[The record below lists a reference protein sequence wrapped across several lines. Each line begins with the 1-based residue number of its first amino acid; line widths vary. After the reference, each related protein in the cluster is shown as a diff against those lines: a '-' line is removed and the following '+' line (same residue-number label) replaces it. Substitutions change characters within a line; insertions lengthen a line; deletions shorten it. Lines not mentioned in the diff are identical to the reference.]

1 MGRIKNIDSTS
12 LLTPAV
18 SSDAVAGARIPSP
31 LPASRPLPGPSLRP
45 SLIDP
50 RFEHESCGVG
60 FVATLTDQPSHRILE
75 QALGALARL
84 AHRGAIAADGLSSD
98 GIGISTAIPREWLLA
113 STRITLAP
121 EAPLAV
127 GVVFFPRQGNASDR
141 TFEENLERCLT
152 RQGFRVLAWRDVPT
166 RPEILGE
173 IARSTMP
180 VIRHLL
186 LTTDDAGDPANVER
200 RLYLAR
206 KDHERR
212 GGEAYV
218 CSLSTRT
225 MIYKSMC
232 SGLQLPH
239 FYPDLEDPG
248 YVTPFAIFHQRYAT
262 NVAPSWD
269 RAQPLRTL
277 AHNGEINT
285 VWGNRA
291 RMDARAATLPDEL
304 KPICTP
310 DGSDSTSLDETVEL
324 LMHNGRTI
332 AEAVRLMLPPA
343 QFHAQ
348 SAFFAYNEDCVEH
361 WDGPAAIS
369 FTDGR
374 LIGAALDRNG
384 LRPCRFFV
392 TDDDLVVVGSE
403 AGLVDLDPER
413 VIHSGRLGPGQMLVV
428 DLDQHRMYENVE
440 LQAIFDNTAP
450 EYESLLE
457 ERTLDTTTPV
467 PTLPADELARLQL
480 GFGYTREDVR
490 MVLQPMVSDGKDA
503 IWSMGD
509 DTPLAPLARSVRPVY
524 AYFRQRFAQVTNPPI
539 DSLREAVVIQLHT
552 RLGPWPHILDNKAR
566 LTGFSLKS
574 PYLSLGQVEALRA
587 RENGLKDELPLAV
600 LDCCFAA
607 GTSLDAALDELANKA
622 IGLVRGG
629 AAILLLTDR
638 GCVGRNDDH
647 AVPMPMAM
655 ALGVVHHALV
665 RAGERARTGLAV
677 EAGDCRDIHH
687 TAVLLGLGAG
697 AVCPWLALET
707 AKAADPGNGE
717 RNLLK
722 AFDAGL
728 AKIMSKMGISVVDSY
743 RGAHLFDA
751 LGLDADI
758 IDTCFFGTPAP
769 LGGARFSDI
778 EHGVRINWARA
789 CTTQQ
794 APRLEAESEVATMAD
809 TAQDSAPQDAD
820 LAIVATMAA
829 SGTGAITA
837 ASPAA
842 QTAAPPTRELPDY
855 GWVRFRKAEGA
866 EPHTWQPQT
875 VRLLQT
881 VVGSTRAA
889 TLPADEG
896 QAWAAFSTQA
906 VEKEPATLRDLL
918 DFLPAG
924 PSLATSA
931 VEPRESIYKRC
942 VASAMSLGSLSPEA
956 HQTVTAA
963 MNLIGGRSNTGEG
976 GEDPA
981 VYSPDTELMLLG
993 KPVPASLLNNKIKQV
1008 ASGRFGVTAEYL
1020 RNAEEIEIKI
1030 AQGAKPGEGGQL
1042 PGHKVTG
1049 LIARLRHAQ
1058 PGVTLISP
1066 PPHHDI
1072 YSIEDLA
1079 QLIYDLKRVNPS
1091 AAIGVKLV
1099 SEYGVGT
1106 VAAGVVKAYA
1116 DYIVIA
1122 GYSGG
1127 TGASPLSSIK
1137 YTGSPW
1143 EMGLAETQQVLL
1155 RNGLRGRVRLRV
1167 DGGLRTASDVLCAA
1181 MLGADEFAFGTAVL
1195 VAIGCDMARQCHLN
1209 TCPTGIAT
1217 QREDLR
1223 AKFRGKPEHIVRFFD
1238 SLATDIQS
1246 LLAKLGLASIEAA
1259 IGRTDLLHQTRQAGG
1274 IDLAALLAA
1283 DPSGAVRWQGTR
1295 NDRPEEE
1302 PPIDDAWLK
1311 PAIAAY
1317 KAGQPFTH
1325 SATISNKDRTLGAR
1339 LSGELALLQDHHVE
1353 SRAPLTFHLQ
1363 GVAGQSFGAFAAPGL
1378 RLVLSG
1384 LANDFV
1390 GKGLCGGEIV
1400 LRGQGRAARESEQHV
1415 ILGNVALYGATS
1427 GTLFAAGRAGERF
1440 AVRNSGVLAIVEG
1453 VGDHGCEYMTGG
1465 TVVVLGCTGMNFGAG
1480 MTGGLAW
1487 VFDESCN
1494 LIKDKHYHADF
1505 LEPEPYETLDPDAQA
1520 SIKEL
1525 VELHQ
1530 EKTAST
1536 RAAWILSNWKELAPK
1551 FVRLTPKPQA

>member
-1 MGRIKNIDSTS
+1 MGR
-12 LLTPAV
+12 LRV
-18 SSDAVAGARIPSP
+18 SVPS
-31 LPASRPLPGPSLRP
+31 ASRTPSSPEAISAARSIAPPAISSARP
-45 SLIDP
+45 TLIDP

-60 FVATLTDQPSHRILE
+60 FVATLTDEPTHRILE
-75 QALGALARL
+75 QALEALARL
-84 AHRGAIAADGLSSD
+84 AHRGAIAADRTSTD
-98 GIGISTAIPREWLLA
+98 GIGIATAVPRELLLA
-113 STRITLAP
+113 SCGITLEP
-121 EAPLAV
+121 EQPLAV
-127 GVVFFPRQGNASDR
+127 GVVFFPKDAAESHYD
-141 TFEENLERCLT
+141 LEDALAH
-152 RQGFRVLAWRDVPT
+152 QGFRVLAWRDVPT
-166 RPEILGE
+166 DPAILGE

-180 VIRHLL
+180 VIRHVL
-186 LTTDDAGDPANVER
+186 LTTDNFDSMER

-206 KDHERR
+206 KDYERR
-212 GGEAYV
+212 GSEGYV

-232 SGLQLPH
+232 SGKQLPQ
-239 FYPDLEDPG
+239 FFPDLADPR

-291 RMDARAATLPDEL
+291 RMDARAATIPDEL
-304 KPICTP
+304 KPIFSP

-324 LMHNGRTI
+324 LSHNGRTI

-348 SAFFAYNEDCVEH
+348 SAFFSYNEDCVEH

-392 TDDDLVVVGSE
+392 TDDQLVVAGSE

-428 DLDQHRMYENVE
+428 DLDEHRFYENDE
-440 LQAIFDNTAP
+440 LQTIFDNAAP
-450 EYESLLE
+450 QYESLLD
-457 ERTLDTTTPV
+457 ERTLDAATPV
-467 PTLPADELARLQL
+467 APLAKDELNRLQH

-490 MVLQPMVSDGKDA
+490 MVLQPMAADGKDA

-509 DTPLAPLARSVRPVY
+509 DAPLAPMARSTRPVY

-552 RLGPWPHILDNKAR
+552 RLGPWPHILDKKAP
-566 LTGFSLKS
+566 LVGFSLKS

-587 RENGLKDELPLAV
+587 RQSAMKDELPLAV
-600 LDCCFAA
+600 LECCFSPASTLAA
-607 GTSLDAALDELANKA
+607 SLEELSAKA
-622 IGLVRGG
+622 IELVRGG
-629 AAILLLTDR
+629 AAVLLLTDR
-638 GCVGRNDDH
+638 GCTEN
-647 AVPMPMAM
+647 AIPMPMAI
-655 ALGVVHHALV
+655 ALGGVHRALIHAGV
-665 RAGERARTGLAV
+665 RTCAGLAV

-687 TAVLLGLGAG
+687 AAVLLGMGAG

-707 AKAADPGNGE
+707 ARAADPEKGE
-717 RNLLK
+717 ANLLK
-722 AFDAGL
+722 AFNAGL

-751 LGLDADI
+751 LGLNPEVI
-758 IDTCFFGTPAP
+758 ETCFFGTPAP
-769 LGGARFSDI
+769 LGGVGFAEI
-778 EHGVRINWARA
+778 EIGVRGNW
-789 CTTQQ
+789 QHFIES
-794 APRLEAESEVATMAD
+794 APGGISISAESDASFATPASSGDTGSPEDAAVVATA
-809 TAQDSAPQDAD
+809 SAS
-820 LAIVATMAA
+820 V
-829 SGTGAITA
+829 TGAITA
-837 ASPAA
+837 PSAAASSPAA
-842 QTAAPPTRELPDY
+842 GTDLPDY

-875 VRLLQT
+875 VRMLQT
-881 VVGSTRAA
+881 AVGSTKAQLSAA
-889 TLPADEG
+889 ATATVTLPAIIPG
-896 QAWAAFSTQA
+896 QAWAAFSSQA
-906 VEKEPATLRDLL
+906 VEKEPATLRDML
-918 DFLPAG
+918 DFRPAG
-924 PSLATSA
+924 PPLALSA
-931 VEPRESIYKRC
+931 VEPASAIYKRC

-963 MNLIGGRSNTGEG
+963 MNMIGGRSNTGEG
-976 GEDPA
+976 GEDRA

-1079 QLIYDLKRVNPS
+1079 QLIYDLKRVNP
-1091 AAIGVKLV
+1091 AAAVGVKLV

-1106 VAAGVVKAYA
+1106 VAAGVTKAYA

-1122 GYSGG
+1122 GHSGG

-1137 YTGSPW
+1137 YTGNPW
-1143 EMGLAETQQVLL
+1143 ELGLAETQQVLL
-1155 RNGLRGRVRLRV
+1155 RNGVRGRVRLRV

-1223 AKFRGKPEHIVRFFD
+1223 AKFRGKPEHIVRFFEE
-1238 SLATDIQS
+1238 LAADIQA
-1246 LLAKLGLASIEAA
+1246 LLAKLGLPSIEAA
-1259 IGRTDLLHQTRQAGG
+1259 IGRTDLLQQTRIAGG
-1274 IDLAALLAA
+1274 LDLAAILSAS
-1283 DPSGAVRWQGTR
+1283 PEGVVHWQGER

-1302 PPIDDAWLK
+1302 PPIDDAWLE

-1317 KAGQPFTH
+1317 KAGQPYTH
-1325 SATISNKDRTLGAR
+1325 SETVSNKDRTLGAR

-1353 SRAPLTFHLQ
+1353 SPAPLTFNLE
-1363 GVAGQSFGAFAAPGL
+1363 GVAGQSFGAFTARGL

-1384 LANDFV
+1384 MANDFV
-1390 GKGLCGGEIV
+1390 GKGLCGGELV
-1400 LRGQGRAARESEQHV
+1400 LRGVGRAARESEQHV

-1427 GTLFAAGRAGERF
+1427 GTFYAAGRAGERF

-1465 TVVVLGCTGMNFGAG
+1465 TVVILGATGMNFGAG
-1480 MTGGLAW
+1480 MTGGEAW
-1487 VFDESCN
+1487 VFDEDGELVADN
-1494 LIKDKHYHADF
+1494 RYHADF
-1505 LEPEPYETLDPDAQA
+1505 LEAQAYDTLDAEGQSA
-1520 SIKEL
+1520 IREL
-1525 VELHQ
+1525 VMLHQ

-1536 RAAWILSNWKELAPK
+1536 RASWLLANWDELAPK